1 MQLLNPTSSPPLCL
15 IMAGGQTLNF
25 RITKTNNSS
34 MRSCCINGSGC
45 SINVAGRAR
54 FHNADDN
61 NGDLQCATLI
71 PSNPIPLPPIS
82 KYFPSF
88 RLTVHRETEA
98 SDKNEEGTALLLQP
112 MIPFLANRCP
122 TFLNARQIWPLFCY
136 QMRNALQMKGANL
149 LRPKAV
155 EWS

>member
-1 MQLLNPTSSPPLCL
+1 
-15 IMAGGQTLNF
+15 
-25 RITKTNNSS
+25 
-34 MRSCCINGSGC
+34 MRP
-45 SINVAGRAR
+45 
-54 FHNADDN
+54 
-61 NGDLQCATLI
+61 TLI
-71 PSNPIPLPPIS
+71 PSNPIPPSHIQILP
-82 KYFPSF
+82 F

-149 LRPKAV
+149 LRLKAAD
-155 EWS
+155 WS